1 MVKNA
6 RSKRIFPTDCV
17 RMSTSSGFTLVEI
30 LIACIILAIGILAI
44 SQTTVLGVRT
54 TRLIKDYSQAR
65 QVLAKGFEVLKLLH
79 YDDPLLSGTCTD
91 STLGDTTLAY
101 RADSTNI
108 VGRTIGPTVYAVYW
122 NVAEDTPKPHFK
134 TIRMI
139 VYSKGGQSRR
149 LMDADYV
156 KWR

>member
-1 MVKNA
+1 MVKNV
-6 RSKRIFPTDCV
+6 RSRRIFSTDQD
-17 RMSTSSGFTLVEI
+17 RMSTSNGFTLVEI
-30 LIACIILAIGILAI
+30 LIACTILAIGILAI

-65 QVLAKGFEVLKLLH
+65 QILAKGFEVLKLLH

-101 RADSTNI
+101 RADSTNV

-122 NVAEDTPKPHFK
+122 NVADNTPEPHFK
-134 TIRMI
+134 TIRVI
-139 VYSKGGQSRR
+139 VYRKGEQSRR
-149 LMDADYV
+149 LIDADYV